1 MGARDTVLQIVPHLP
16 GTFDGVGDYA
26 LSLAKALTTD
36 HGITTTFLVAAK
48 ASVQFCE
55 GYAVL
60 SGLSNDLTEEL
71 AQKHHH
77 VILHYVNY
85 GYQARGVPL
94 SLRTFVQQLRRQLRG
109 RWVTTFHEL
118 YASGPP
124 WKSEFWLRPFQVK
137 IARDVIDLSD
147 ACFVSNEIIEREIR
161 RHNPQKRVRLVPVMS
176 GFGEPQLTDFTTASP
191 KRWVIC
197 GATTLLTRSLLSF
210 ERIQHLIPAPF
221 FPNHLAVI
229 GGRDTKS
236 TREIVERLA
245 REVPGLTC
253 HYHPE
258 VSAEEASHLLT
269 HASFSWLDYF
279 GKSEMCPGM
288 VLKSSVFA
296 ACNSHGVVTIFSH
309 REEVLALGRERFP
322 GPWFL
327 TPQGARFPDPAG
339 LSEVREK
346 IYSWYW
352 THAASPRLAQL
363 YADALTTVP

>member
-26 LSLAKALTTD
+26 LSLAKTLTTN

-48 ASVQFCE
+48 TSVQSCE

-60 SGLSNDLTEEL
+60 SGLRNDLTDEL

-85 GYQARGVPL
+85 GYQARGVPF

-137 IARDVIDLSD
+137 IARDVIDLSS
-147 ACFVSNEIIEREIR
+147 ACFVSNEFM
-161 RHNPQKRVRLVPVMS
+161 KRDIHRYDPRKQIRLVPVMS
-176 GFGEPQLTDFTTASP
+176 NFGEPQLADFVTASP
-191 KRWVIC
+191 KRWVVC
-197 GATTLLTRSLLSF
+197 GGTALLGRSLLSF

-221 FPNHLAVI
+221 FPNHLDVI

-236 TREIVERLA
+236 TREIVERLS
-245 REVPGLTC
+245 REVPGLAC

-258 VSAEEASHLLT
+258 VSPEEASHLLT
-269 HASFSWLDYF
+269 QASFSWLDYF
-279 GKSEMCPGM
+279 GKSEMSPGM
-288 VLKSSVFA
+288 VLKSTVFA
-296 ACNSHGVVTIFSH
+296 AGNAHGVVTIFSH
-309 REEVLALGRERFP
+309 REEFLALGPDPFP

-327 TPQGARFPDPAG
+327 TPHGARFPDPPR

-346 IYSWYW
+346 NYAWYW
-352 THAASPRLAQL
+352 AHASSPRLARL
-363 YADALTTVP
+363 YADALTRAS